1 MIHAGPA
8 GLSWSRSSDGSG
20 TEGLVDPGSGEVTQL
35 LKAMHGGD
43 PAAAEHLLPLVY
55 NELHRLAQAYMRRE
69 RPDHTLQATAL
80 INEAY
85 LRLMGEDIDWNS
97 RAQFIGL
104 SAHVMRQVL
113 VDYAR
118 AHAAQRRAGGL
129 QRVEMEDGLAIAP
142 EKLDEVVWLDAALQ
156 HLAAENARQAQVV
169 EMRYFGGLSVEEIAA
184 ILEVSPR
191 SVKRDWSLARIWL
204 HRYLRPGEP
213 LPEEGGPDK
222 AGPEKSDE
230 QK

>member
-1 MIHAGPA
+1 M
-8 GLSWSRSSDGSG
+8 
-20 TEGLVDPGSGEVTQL
+20 EPGSGEVTQL

-55 NELHRLAQAYMRRE
+55 TELHRLAQAYMRRE

-85 LRLMGEDIDWNS
+85 LRLVGEDIDWNS
-97 RAQFIGL
+97 RAHFIGL
-104 SAHVMRQVL
+104 AAHVMRQVL

-118 AHAAQRRAGGL
+118 AHTAQRRAGGL
-129 QRVEMEDGLAIAP
+129 QRVEMEDHLAIAP
-142 EKLDEVVWLDAALQ
+142 ERLDEVVWLDEAL
-156 HLAAENARQAQVV
+156 HRLAAENARQAQVV
-169 EMRYFGGLSVEEIAA
+169 ELRYFGGLSVEEIAG

-204 HRYLRPGEP
+204 YRILRPGEP
-213 LPEEGGPDK
+213 VPDEGGK
-222 AGPEKSDE
+222 EKSE
-230 QK
+230 GPK